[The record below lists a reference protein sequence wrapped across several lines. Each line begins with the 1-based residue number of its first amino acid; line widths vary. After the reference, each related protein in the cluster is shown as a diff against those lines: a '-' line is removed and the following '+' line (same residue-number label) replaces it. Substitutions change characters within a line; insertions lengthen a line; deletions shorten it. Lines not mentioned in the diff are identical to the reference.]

1 MSTPYALY
9 HNWLD
14 KWLYCFKQNADYKAY
29 CIAKE
34 MGDAVTCEQ
43 FEAKYE
49 RIADLYAD
57 WGDIRNIVFRGQSE
71 TFKLWRGER
80 SKLFLQLDMVRW
92 IENPAEYEHRAGHAL
107 IEVPLFEKKNDTLAS
122 LEKHIDFVYKMR
134 KRAVEDSSKESVRLI
149 HGPLPQPKYT
159 LHGDF
164 NKATKGSVRKAI
176 YVAMYRRIR
185 KDGLALSQTDIVIAA
200 MQDLK
205 NPFKWAMTE
214 SDKVAHERG
223 TFKKSLF
230 NGSKV
235 KMLAR
240 AGQDFDALVRNT
252 IHGRFPDFR

>member
-159 LHGDF
+159 LHGQHVHS
-164 NKATKGSVRKAI
+164 N
-176 YVAMYRRIR
+176 
-185 KDGLALSQTDIVIAA
+185 
-200 MQDLK
+200 
-205 NPFKWAMTE
+205 
-214 SDKVAHERG
+214 
-223 TFKKSLF
+223 
-230 NGSKV
+230 
-235 KMLAR
+235 
-240 AGQDFDALVRNT
+240 NT
-252 IHGRFPDFR
+252 INIDPLCAVSVSSVLHTTSPTLFVLIHESALNRS